1 MHSKLKAPAALLAT
15 ILALGACV
23 SRTTTP
29 YPVSWTPIEQ
39 GSTTDGCPDLEGTYS
54 NSGTGAFPPVTGGPP
69 LITSVFDRMSRG
81 TGMSSGRGWTVPH
94 DAVSVSIDQTPETL
108 RVTFSGEIGAQSS
121 LDFRRYRFNMPE
133 ERFDDTFTCSTSHAD
148 SRLRFFAEPGFGR
161 VLVSLLRATDGDLIV
176 EWRQQTR
183 HESTNSWWRYL
194 LQ

>member
-1 MHSKLKAPAALLAT
+1 MHSKLKALAALLAT

-23 SRTTTP
+23 SHSAIP

-39 GSTTDGCPDLEGTYS
+39 GSTADGCPDLDGTYS
-54 NSGTGAFPPVTGGPP
+54 SSGTGAFPPVTGGPP
-69 LITSVFDRMSRG
+69 PITSVFARMSRG
-81 TGMSSGRGWTVPH
+81 TGMSSGRGWTVPP
-94 DAVSVSIDQTPETL
+94 DAVSVSIEQTPETL
-108 RVTFSGEIGAQSS
+108 RVTFSDENGAQSS
-121 LDFRRYRFNMPE
+121 LDFRRYRFNMSE
-133 ERFDDTFTCSTSHAD
+133 ERFDDTFTCSASDAD

-183 HESTNSWWRYL
+183 HGSASSWWRYL